1 MYSRLRELRVD
12 NDLSQEYVAKY
23 LKMSQTGYSKYE
35 TGENSPP
42 VQVIVQLANL
52 YRTSADYLLNMT
64 NETKPYR

>member
-1 MYSRLRELRVD
+1 MFGRLRELRID
-12 NDLSQEYVAKY
+12 NDLSQEDVAKY

-42 VQVIVQLANL
+42 VQIIIQLAKL
-52 YRTSADYLLNMT
+52 YKTSADYLLNLT